1 MDRQLKIIEVSLSFQ
16 VREKLKTPID
26 STVPFVVDR
35 RSISTERVVPVGID
49 VNAVPDWVFNCKQG
63 YLKFTYAPE
72 LQNVECTF
80 RESLSVLTL
89 HGIKQRNFGAFFDG
103 DMCHLHKIF
112 GILGLSNCDNPKTTY
127 KAALVL
133 DVGTFWDRDMI
144 AEVITNDNEVSQIAA
159 VSETVCTLGSRS
171 LFSISVV
178 TESREYARA
187 TLRRD
192 DAGSGGTKV
201 TATISRL
208 SKADDSVQ
216 VADVIEDIFT
226 KYSKSRSN
234 TPNNALAKR
243 DFSRLSGIMRLRSEL
258 PELFINNYTRE
269 CPVLPIM
276 VSREQAKL
284 LEGKKSVIFYP
295 LNSTMGRYYTAPD
308 GYYVGLKRNRL
319 QNRDLFPCLV
329 TCYLHDH
336 MSRKG
341 SETYI
346 YYTGGEAA
354 NKNKSARPVPRSM
367 GYSLLGINNPLL
379 TRSSGFGYDRRR
391 VPSFVKAVET
401 ATGKAVDY
409 ASLPWC
415 PQVVKQEMWDV
426 SDEDIMARIRCAN
439 CGPLAYRYFEELL
452 KVSIHVV
459 VIKDGMFE
467 SLVPSHNS
475 GPAHTDRYIWAPP
488 YPQHVVIF
496 ETIRKTYGET
506 RSLYDVLVRGCNMT
520 VFDSGEPAVLSIVA
534 QKSSE
539 SVCPPDTVDAVEQ
552 LIDERG
558 KCRIIYTSS
567 GKLQMT
573 LTRPLTVPVMPDPE
587 CFIDSH
593 TRKMNATKGAMGLP
607 TIDLHKRSTK
617 SILYFPNDASFFY
630 WIDRED
636 QHIGPKSEQE

>member
-1 MDRQLKIIEVSLSFQ
+1 MDRQLKITEVSLSFQ
-16 VREKLKTPID
+16 VCGKLKTPVD
-26 STVPFVVDR
+26 SSVPFVVDR
-35 RSISTERVVPVGID
+35 RETNTERVVPVGID
-49 VNAVPDWVFNCKQG
+49 ANAVPDWIFNCKPG
-63 YLKFTYAPE
+63 YLKFTYASE

-80 RESLSVLTL
+80 KESSSVLTL
-89 HGIKQRNFGAFFDG
+89 HGIKQRNFGAFLDG
-103 DMCHLHKIF
+103 DTCHLYKIF
-112 GILGLSNCDNPKTTY
+112 RILGLSDGCSISGSPRTTY

-133 DVGTFWDRDMI
+133 DVGAPWDRDII
-144 AEVITNDNEVSQIAA
+144 AEVITNDPEVSQMAA
-159 VSETVCTLGSRS
+159 VSEAVSTLSSRS
-171 LFSISVV
+171 LFSISIV
-178 TESREYARA
+178 TESKEYARV

-192 DAGSGGTKV
+192 DQMLAGQKV

-208 SKADDSVQ
+208 SKAEDSVQ
-216 VADVIEDIFT
+216 VADVVESIFAT
-226 KYSKSRSN
+226 YSKSYSR
-234 TPNNALAKR
+234 TQLAKIER
-243 DFSRLSGIMRLRSEL
+243 KEFSKISGITRLRSEL

-276 VSREQAKL
+276 LSQEQAEL
-284 LEGKKSVIFYP
+284 LEDIKRVIFYP
-295 LNSTMGRYYTAPD
+295 LNSAMGRYYTAPD
-308 GYYVGLKRNRL
+308 GYYVGLKKNRL
-319 QNRDLFPCLV
+319 HNRDLFPCLV

-346 YYTGGEAA
+346 YYTGEEVT

-367 GYSLLGINNPLL
+367 GYSLLGID
-379 TRSSGFGYDRRR
+379 RSTGGSGYDRRR
-391 VPSFVKAVET
+391 APSFVRAIET
-401 ATGKAVDY
+401 ATGEAIES

-415 PQVVKQEMWDV
+415 PQVVKQEMWNV
-426 SDEDIMARIRCAN
+426 SDGDIMAKIRCAE

-459 VIKDGMFE
+459 VIKNGMFE
-467 SLVPSHNS
+467 SLVPSHKNGAVHKDS
-475 GPAHTDRYIWAPP
+475 YIWAPP

-506 RSLYDVLVRGCNMT
+506 RFLYDVLVRDNSIT

-558 KCRIIYTSS
+558 KCRMIYTSS

-573 LTRPLTVPVMPDPE
+573 LTRPLTVPVMPDPV
-587 CFIDSH
+587 CFLDLHIH
-593 TRKMNATKGAMGLP
+593 KMNAIKNAMGLP
-607 TIDLHKRSTK
+607 TIDLYKRSTK

-630 WIDRED
+630 WIDK
-636 QHIGPKSEQE
+636 ITPKDTTAGATT